1 MKRPLSLMR
10 RNAMLSILV
19 ACILVQLLILA
30 GRPHVTIASHT
41 PRAASQ
47 VGDTLLSLVGLD
59 AEGAEKTISL
69 AGNPGRATVLYVF
82 HPDCAHSDRVAPAW
96 EAHFASGLADSN
108 VRRIAVTRDAPA
120 AASMYAARFG
130 WEVELLS
137 LARSDH
143 SDQSHSLTSKT
154 PWLFMFD
161 SLGVLRV
168 QAHGSELDQL
178 ALSPEIVG

>member
-69 AGNPGRATVLYVF
+69 ASKPGRATVLYVF

-96 EAHFASGLADSN
+96 GAHFASGLANSN
-108 VRRIAVTRDAPA
+108 VRRIAVTGDAPA
-120 AASMYAARFG
+120 EAAMYAARFG

-143 SDQSHSLTSKT
+143 SDQSHSLTSRT
-154 PWLFMFD
+154 PWLFVFD